1 MIILK
6 CFSDTAFL
14 ALKKN
19 LESFGRVV
27 FPFSFFFDFF

>member
-14 ALKKN
+14 ALKKKN
-19 LESFGRVV
+19 LESFGGVV
-27 FPFSFFFDFF
+27 FPFSFFF